1 MTTEEKIQLVLANV
15 STCPFR
21 VEQVIARLSSET
33 PLSGGVAE
41 WLRNIGVD
49 DPRIEPA
56 LDDNLSPEVR
66 VAIFR
71 RLMDRYRL
79 NNQATAAMLG
89 CSTPLI
95 AAYKSGQ
102 RGIPI
107 RRLMNL
113 QKIIE
118 AIDELKTKQF

>member
-1 MTTEEKIQLVLANV
+1 MTIEEKIQLVLENA

-41 WLRNIGVD
+41 WLRRIGVAD
-49 DPRIEPA
+49 ERIEPA
-56 LDDNLSPEVR
+56 LDESLSPEAR
-66 VAIFR
+66 LTMFCT
-71 RLMDRYRL
+71 LMDRYQL
-79 NNQATAAMLG
+79 NNKATAAMLG

-102 RGIPI
+102 REIPI

-113 QKIIE
+113 QRIIE
-118 AIDELKTKQF
+118 AIDEAKN